1 MSSNGNIFSTNYDI
15 LLYWVLLRKGTIHH
29 IDGFGRDI
37 EDSSADEPE
46 FSELR
51 WGLHRDKQ
59 NIHYL
64 HGSLLIFDQGI
75 HITKEQYTPKK
86 YILENIKERIHS
98 SQYPIFV
105 ASGNGDEKLSHILH
119 NRYLTYCY
127 DALCAI
133 EGSLITFGFNFGEYD
148 EHIIN
153 AINIAAKP
161 GRKMPDRLL
170 SIYIGVY
177 SEDDRKHIERIKG
190 KFKCKVNLFD
200 AKTVPVWR

>member
-1 MSSNGNIFSTNYDI
+1 
-15 LLYWVLLRKGTIHH
+15 
-29 IDGFGRDI
+29 
-37 EDSSADEPE
+37 
-46 FSELR
+46 
-51 WGLHRDKQ
+51 
-59 NIHYL
+59 
-64 HGSLLIFDQGI
+64 
-75 HITKEQYTPKK
+75 
-86 YILENIKERIHS
+86 
-98 SQYPIFV
+98 
-105 ASGNGDEKLSHILH
+105 
-119 NRYLTYCY
+119 
-127 DALCAI
+127 LCAI